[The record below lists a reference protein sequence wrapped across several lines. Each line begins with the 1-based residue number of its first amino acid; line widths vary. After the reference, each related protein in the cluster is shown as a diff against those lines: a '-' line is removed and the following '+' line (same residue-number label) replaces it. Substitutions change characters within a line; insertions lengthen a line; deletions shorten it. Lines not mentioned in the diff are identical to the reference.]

1 MCKFQEPV
9 YHKKRSHVCSAINS
23 FQLHCR
29 PDSLKAVN
37 LDFSPENEKKQKQ
50 KQKQNKTKNA
60 EYMD

>member
-1 MCKFQEPV
+1 MSNTREHVQMSGPV

-37 LDFSPENEKKQKQ
+37 LDFSPENEKT
-50 KQKQNKTKNA
+50 KTKTKTK
-60 EYMD
+60 